1 MKNTNKSP
9 YWNLCIVGVA
19 IVSLL
24 TFTPL
29 VIPMGKYSPMLAGIP
44 YTLWMGVL
52 VAILLVMLTYIG
64 TKVHPGNGEEGHD
77 D

>member
-19 IVSLL
+19 VVSLL

-29 VIPMGKYSPMLAGIP
+29 VIPMGKYNPMLGGIP
-44 YTLWMGVL
+44 YTLWMGIVVAIVL
-52 VAILLVMLTYIG
+52 VTLTYIG